1 MTSFPTMP
9 AVGFLDRMKH
19 WLGAGEASEEPEEA
33 SAQDASGHSTEPS
46 NKAGA
51 LSEQQKKL
59 QALRRVR
66 EASGGRERPVRADI
80 QPPSQSVEDAL
91 AEREAGR
98 NASAREILAQIDR
111 GGGLRTVLRAAA
123 ALEAKD
129 ARELEQ
135 LLPAVVKEA
144 QGFRLYLQTASVL
157 SNPER
162 ASALIERAKS
172 KGAPVWAI
180 AWSKVLSK
188 DELKV
193 REALVE
199 LLFADPA
206 LAKTVAARDLGLE
219 GAVADPEAL
228 SRYTSFAHGR
238 DCIRRFGAEQV
249 ADLIDKACASGAV

>member
-1 MTSFPTMP
+1 
-9 AVGFLDRMKH
+9 MKH

-33 SAQDASGHSTEPS
+33 SAQDASEHSIEPS
-46 NKAGA
+46 NKGGA
-51 LSEQQKKL
+51 LAEQQKKL

-66 EASGGRERPVRADI
+66 EASGGRERPPLRADI

-144 QGFRLYLQTASVL
+144 QGFRLFLQTASVV

-162 ASALIERAKS
+162 ASVLIERAKS
-172 KGAPVWAI
+172 KGAPAWAV

-219 GAVADPEAL
+219 GAVADSEAL

-249 ADLIDKACASGAV
+249 ADLIDRACASGAV